1 MNIYNYSELDE
12 TAKEKARQE
21 IADEFFSPCSMSIQF
36 SVMKIKEHLPNIP
49 DVKNVRLFKWIIN
62 HLPLSTPKIYE
73 KSMTATGEAPTR
85 TRKSKIIKIFGNPYT
100 GTGYDYIAIETVKEL
115 KKRLKAGELVT
126 ANDFW
131 EILYKKA
138 DNEFYKLNIKTTNSF
153 FLFLPPVFAFSL
165 LRQGFPL
172 AVRIIHASRI
182 PVLPFPLYG
191 RRRPFGTVCGGRWM

>member
-1 MNIYNYSELDE
+1 MKTIITKMNIYNYSELDE

-36 SVMKIKEHLPNIP
+36 SVMKIKEYLLNIP
-49 DVKNVRLFKWIIN
+49 DVKNIRLFKWIIN

-73 KSMTATGEAPTR
+73 KSMTATGEAPPR

-115 KKRLKAGELVT
+115 KKRLKAGKLVT

-138 DNEFYKLNIKTTNSF
+138 DNAFYNEYNKALQGD
-153 FLFLPPVFAFSL
+153 FAEKFSTENGL
-165 LRQGFPL
+165 TFTARG
-172 AVRIIHASRI
+172 
-182 PVLPFPLYG
+182 VLY
-191 RRRPFGTVCGGRWM
+191 